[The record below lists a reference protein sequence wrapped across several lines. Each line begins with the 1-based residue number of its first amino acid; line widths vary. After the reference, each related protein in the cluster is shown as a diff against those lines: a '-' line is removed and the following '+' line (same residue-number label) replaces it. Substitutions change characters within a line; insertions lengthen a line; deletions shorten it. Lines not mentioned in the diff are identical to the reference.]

1 MIKSVANYTLK
12 FALAAALALS
22 PGLSAAQAPLLE
34 LNTGIHVIHVEVA
47 YTVPERTQ
55 GLMFRDHL
63 GRNQGMLFVFPD
75 LGQPCMWMRNT
86 LVPLSVAF
94 LDDKGVI
101 INVEDMAP
109 KTENS
114 HCAKAPV
121 RFALEMTLGWFKD
134 HGALPGSKVQGVERA
149 PAPQ

>member
-1 MIKSVANYTLK
+1 MIKSLANCTP
-12 FALAAALALS
+12 ALALATALAPFS
-22 PGLSAAQAPLLE
+22 GSAVAQGPLLE
-34 LNTGIHVIHVEVA
+34 LNSGIHVIHVEVA
-47 YTVPERTQ
+47 YSGPERAQ

-63 GRNQGMLFVFPD
+63 GRNQGMLFVFPEI
-75 LGQPCMWMRNT
+75 GQPCMWMRNT

-109 KTENS
+109 KTEDS

-134 HGALPGSKVQGVERA
+134 HGALPGSKIQGVERA